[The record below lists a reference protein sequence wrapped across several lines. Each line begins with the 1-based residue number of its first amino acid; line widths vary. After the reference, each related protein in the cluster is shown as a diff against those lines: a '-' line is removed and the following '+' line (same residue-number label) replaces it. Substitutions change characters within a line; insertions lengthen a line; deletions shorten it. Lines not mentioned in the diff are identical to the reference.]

1 MSLPRYLAITLLAGL
16 ALPVVAANVTQVNR
30 YATVANEPLPAQVS
44 PLKAVQQ
51 IHFPQEVQTIGEAV
65 HYWLHHSGFHL
76 VDNSKQSQV
85 LQQVLNQPL
94 PQIDR
99 NLGPLEI
106 EQGLLVL
113 VGKNEFL
120 LETVSFSREIN
131 FQLKGVQT

>member
-1 MSLPRYLAITLLAGL
+1 MSVSRYLAITLLAGL
-16 ALPVVAANVTQVNR
+16 ALPVVAANVTQVSR

-51 IHFPQEVQTIGEAV
+51 IHFPQAVQTIGEAV
-65 HYWLHHSGFHL
+65 HYWLHHSGFYL
-76 VDNSKQSQV
+76 VDDSKQSQV

-131 FQLKGVQT
+131 FQLKGVPA

>member
-1 MSLPRYLAITLLAGL
+1 MNLSRHLIAILLAGL
-16 ALPVVAANVTQVNR
+16 ALPIVAANVTQVNR
-30 YATVANEPLPAQVS
+30 YATVANEPLPAQIS

-51 IHFPQEVQTIGEAV
+51 IHFPQEVQTIGDAV

-99 NLGPLEI
+99 TLGPLEI
-106 EQGLLVL
+106 ERGLLVL

-120 LETVSFSREIN
+120 LETVSFSREVN
-131 FQLKGVQT
+131 FQLKGVQA